1 MTTNHPSAKPSRVSR
16 DASLGALTATTKR
29 PLVPVTR
36 TTVAIR
42 KRLRRLPHRS
52 QFIVHADAAHRLIR
66 AVRRWFRHRPRNDDD
81 PILMVP
87 LREVS
92 GPVFKHVSPSGV
104 VTGFD
109 AGTLHRYLATTGHF
123 VNPITRG
130 AISVVELRR
139 LDRLVSTGP
148 EVVEPLA
155 PRLQELRRRRREE
168 LERAA
173 MVEFLTTD
181 LGNEV
186 TTALERVRVTR
197 TYSRLVAVLQ
207 LRGPVATA
215 LHGALYSLAMV
226 SHRTLEEAYRHERAR
241 VQRARNHVAYDDDL
255 VQGIASLLQTLYMR
269 VRLDMGGGGG
279 MPPPAAHHDDE

>member
-1 MTTNHPSAKPSRVSR
+1 MATDVTPPCSKKPKRSR
-16 DASLGALTATTKR
+16 
-29 PLVPVTR
+29 VPVTR
-36 TTVAIR
+36 ATVAIR

-52 QFIVHADAAHRLIR
+52 EFIVHAAAATRLIR
-66 AVRRWFRHRPRNDDD
+66 AVRRWFRLHPKNESD

-87 LREVS
+87 LRDVA
-92 GPVFKHVSPSGV
+92 GPIFKHVSPAGT

-109 AGTLHRYLATTGHF
+109 AATLHRYLSSTGHF

-139 LDRLVSTGP
+139 LDRLVAMAEP
-148 EVVEPLA
+148 DADPLA
-155 PRLQELRRRRREE
+155 PRLQALRRRRREE

-186 TTALERVRVTR
+186 TTALETVRVTR
-197 TYSRLVAVLQ
+197 TYSRFIAVLR

-241 VQRARNHVAYDDDL
+241 VQRARDHPAYDDDL
-255 VQGIASLLQTLYMR
+255 VQGVASLLQTLYLR
-269 VRLDMGGGGG
+269 VHLDIGGAL
-279 MPPPAAHHDDE
+279 PPENEETPASP